1 MDYKDVTAILLKIVG
16 AALVFWY
23 VALLPS
29 TIFGAL
35 GAKTLGQALGLA
47 IFPGV
52 LPLLLGIFLFM
63 FPATVSNKLIDGS
76 KLAPTTKGFREFE
89 VFALRAVGVF
99 FVFRALVD
107 LAYHLAK
114 VFMTNSI
121 YDAYGTSRP
130 PTPWTLESAAGV
142 IATVIELGL
151 AIWLAIGTQGLVRLL
166 DRTRGREQD
175 L

>member
-1 MDYKDVTAILLKIVG
+1 MHGLQGRYSLTAKDCRGRI
-16 AALVFWY
+16 
-23 VALLPS
+23 
-29 TIFGAL
+29 
-35 GAKTLGQALGLA
+35 
-47 IFPGV
+47 GV
-52 LPLLLGIFLFM
+52 LVRRL
-63 FPATVSNKLIDGS
+63 ASIDNLRCFEC
-76 KLAPTTKGFREFE
+76 KDFREFE
-89 VFALRAVGVF
+89 VFALRVVGVF

-114 VFMTNSI
+114 VFVTNSI

-151 AIWLAIGTQGLVRLL
+151 AFWLAIGTRGLVRLL
-166 DRTRGREQD
+166 DRARGREQD